1 MEIDSSSNVTNVTCT
16 KQPDETKAWTLIL
29 ILVGSV
35 VANVFTIALVTRF
48 KVRRVPDIL
57 VIGLA
62 VSDLFAV
69 CIPVVI
75 SVYEYFNP
83 CVDTSGT
90 LCVLFA
96 TLAQFTRYSS
106 ALLVSVVS
114 VERYFAVNRPF
125 VYRTYIGPFP
135 YRFVIVL
142 FVCWFVAALLAIVP
156 AVFPNYLTGGIS
168 KHEGYCLF
176 YLQSKYAI
184 AVLIYAIIQR
194 KRMTSRG
201 TINQNSHAKER
212 QHEVIFMKPKLTTRI
227 SDLGKSL
234 KTGISEKFQLGVEAE
249 FGRMF
254 FFVVLLFYI
263 TWTTIVVLII
273 IAQIEGTQDGL
284 EESLFWGIRLTVI
297 STLINPLLYGIFARQ
312 YRTAYL
318 YILRLSFSKIFS
330 CVERP
335 AKIYSCHIIEVDC
348 NPAYDPQNE
357 ARRDTRRYDQRLVS
371 AGSSEP
377 VLVRSL
383 ATTLSSIKDVDYLVP
398 DFLDST
404 TAEHS
409 MHTAKAGDLSS
420 TAIIPY
426 QLKGSPLESAAP
438 PRRSHSLD
446 GIAEESHY
454 LEKISSTNK
463 LALILNNTED
473 GTGIHEEELIEAG
486 KVYHNP
492 AYEQGSHSNITTTPS
507 PSEQGG
513 LTPSDMGSTDFLVQ
527 RSPIMSHSNRV
538 SNRENKHLTSPV

>member
-16 KQPDETKAWTLIL
+16 KQLDETKAWTLIL

-184 AVLIYAIIQR
+184 AVLIYAIIQYGVVCVCFTLVVVNLVKVYRRR

-212 QHEVIFMKPKLTTRI
+212 QHEVIFMKPKLTTCI

-263 TWTTIVVLII
+263 TWTTIVVSVHMCM
-273 IAQIEGTQDGL
+273 G
-284 EESLFWGIRLTVI
+284 VC
-297 STLINPLLYGIFARQ
+297 
-312 YRTAYL
+312 AYVHG
-318 YILRLSFSKIFS
+318 
-330 CVERP
+330 CVCMC
-335 AKIYSCHIIEVDC
+335 AWVCVHGCMCVCVCIV
-348 NPAYDPQNE
+348 
-357 ARRDTRRYDQRLVS
+357 
-371 AGSSEP
+371 
-377 VLVRSL
+377 
-383 ATTLSSIKDVDYLVP
+383 
-398 DFLDST
+398 
-404 TAEHS
+404 
-409 MHTAKAGDLSS
+409 
-420 TAIIPY
+420 
-426 QLKGSPLESAAP
+426 
-438 PRRSHSLD
+438 
-446 GIAEESHY
+446 
-454 LEKISSTNK
+454 
-463 LALILNNTED
+463 
-473 GTGIHEEELIEAG
+473 
-486 KVYHNP
+486 
-492 AYEQGSHSNITTTPS
+492 
-507 PSEQGG
+507 
-513 LTPSDMGSTDFLVQ
+513 
-527 RSPIMSHSNRV
+527 
-538 SNRENKHLTSPV
+538 